1 MDKSNGF
8 SATLLPAIDAK
19 LQWFDSEEMPNL
31 LEEYRLLHTCVK
43 NLFEMLVKKALI
55 TPDPY
60 KLDKKISDIVPPE
73 DTQFNDN
80 ERQLVMGM
88 RFSDYESMLD
98 FLCNYFKFSV
108 SHLTIDTIRK
118 MVQLNNSFQW
128 NSFSVNNPKQNTR
141 SLATLLLN
149 ARQNSEAITISMIND
164 SISKAGKAL
173 NSINATL
180 KDLTDFQR
188 EIYKGEI
195 RKNVFEHPD
204 FNAAKAFENPGEEMA
219 QIRKAFPATMGKT
232 PFYNDLIE
240 EIIREDQAPN
250 RGQLQQALLD
260 KLAVHSAE
268 SAKKAAKVDTKES
281 LMEAVRVLGA
291 MPPQIEIVLQK
302 MQENHDVLEGE
313 HNTFK
318 DKLFKLLRKAFGIAD
333 KPVMYQVLVTDQMT
347 ETQHR
352 ELINYQLFVADIAN
366 RSRRYAAI
374 AVRNTPGYNKIASQS
389 EDKILDYVNQQITEC
404 QKMLVMLN
412 ALDEF
417 FKSAPLPQNRSRIK
431 GLKMEITSL
440 KNTVVKTNQ
449 RRAEYAAYVEEEA
462 QMKKLGITDVE

>member
-73 DTQFNDN
+73 DTQFIAN

-118 MVQLNNSFQW
+118 LVQLNNAFQW

-141 SLATLLLN
+141 TLATLLLN
-149 ARQNSEAITISMIND
+149 ARQNSEAITVSLIND
-164 SISKAGKAL
+164 SISKSAKAL

-180 KDLTDFQR
+180 KELTDFQR
-188 EIYKGEI
+188 EVYKGEI

-204 FNAAKAFENPGEEMA
+204 FNSEKALSNPAEEMS
-219 QIRKAFPATMGKT
+219 QIRKNFAATMGKT

-240 EIIREDQAPN
+240 EIVKEDQAPN
-250 RGQLQQALLD
+250 KDQLQQALLT
-260 KLAVHSAE
+260 KIAVHSSSAE
-268 SAKKAAKVDTKES
+268 KKTAKVDTKES
-281 LMEAVRVLGA
+281 LMDAVRVLG
-291 MPPQIEIVLQK
+291 
-302 MQENHDVLEGE
+302 
-313 HNTFK
+313 
-318 DKLFKLLRKAFGIAD
+318 
-333 KPVMYQVLVTDQMT
+333 
-347 ETQHR
+347 
-352 ELINYQLFVADIAN
+352 
-366 RSRRYAAI
+366 
-374 AVRNTPGYNKIASQS
+374 
-389 EDKILDYVNQQITEC
+389 
-404 QKMLVMLN
+404 
-412 ALDEF
+412 
-417 FKSAPLPQNRSRIK
+417 
-431 GLKMEITSL
+431 
-440 KNTVVKTNQ
+440 
-449 RRAEYAAYVEEEA
+449 
-462 QMKKLGITDVE
+462 

>member
-19 LQWFDSEEMPNL
+19 LQWFDSEELPNL

-43 NLFEMLVKKALI
+43 TLFELLVKKVLI

-60 KLDKKISDIVPPE
+60 KLDKKISDIVPPD
-73 DTQFNDN
+73 DTPFNDN

-128 NSFSVNNPKQNTR
+128 NSFSVNTPKQNTR
-141 SLATLLLN
+141 TLATLLIN

-164 SISKAGKAL
+164 SILKAGKAL

-195 RKNVFEHPD
+195 RKNVFEHPE
-204 FNAAKAFENPGEEMA
+204 FNAAKAFQNPGEEMA
-219 QIRKAFPATMGKT
+219 QIRKAFPAAMGKT

-240 EIIREDQAPN
+240 EIVREDQTPN
-250 RGQLQQALLD
+250 RALLQQALLD
-260 KLAVHSAE
+260 KLAVHCAK
-268 SAKKAAKVDTKES
+268 SAKKTAKVNTKDS
-281 LMEAVRVLGA
+281 LMEAVRILGA
-291 MPPQIEIVLQK
+291 MSPQIEIVLQK
-302 MQENHDVLEGE
+302 MQENHDVLESE

-333 KPVMYQVLVTDQMT
+333 NPVMYQVLVTDQMT

-352 ELINYQLFVADIAN
+352 ELINYQLFAADIAN
-366 RSRRYAAI
+366 RSRRYASI
-374 AVRNTPGYNKIASQS
+374 AVRNTSGYNKIESQT
-389 EDKILDYVNQQITEC
+389 EEKILYYVTQQITEC

-412 ALDEF
+412 ALDDF
-417 FKSAPLPQNRSRIK
+417 FKSAPQPQNRSRIK

-449 RRAEYAAYVEEEA
+449 RRAEYTAYVEEEA
-462 QMKKLGITDVE
+462 QMKKLGITDAE